1 MRRKLAIVVAGAL
14 CAAVVA
20 VVIAVE
26 VVVTGTFAASGQNT
40 VTAVTPLNCPAASY
54 GATTPTD
61 VQQVPR
67 VLPCNGVNVDNQV
80 VLLPAAPVPGALTS
94 SQAITAARQ
103 FEAASSKPITVVLAS
118 ITPPA
123 SIPPAGTN
131 APAHVVSNHPVWVVT
146 FVLSQPMNPDQGGVH
161 HTAVNLVTHD
171 NVAVDATT
179 GAFVLGFFTD

>member
-20 VVIAVE
+20 IVVAV
-26 VVVTGTFAASGQNT
+26 VASGTFAASQNA
-40 VTAVTPLNCPAASY
+40 VTATTPLNCPAASY

-67 VLPCNGVNVDNQV
+67 VLPCNGVNVDNQI

-103 FEAASSKPITVVLAS
+103 FEAASSKPINVVLAS

-161 HTAVNLVTHD
+161 HTAVHLVTHD